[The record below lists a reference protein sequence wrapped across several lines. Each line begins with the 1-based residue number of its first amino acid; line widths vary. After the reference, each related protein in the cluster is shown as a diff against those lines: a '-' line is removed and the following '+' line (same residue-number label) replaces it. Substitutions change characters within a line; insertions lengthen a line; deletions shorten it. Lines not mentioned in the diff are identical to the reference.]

1 MPRRSI
7 SAAIFHR
14 RGIVYGDGSFAA
26 FGRPLREGPERLNH
40 PKSNRTRLDR
50 AMLERGLAE
59 SLEMARALIMA
70 GRVSLEGGRAV
81 AAGQMVSESFKIAVK
96 PGDRYV
102 GRGGLKLDHAL
113 DAFGIDVQGL
123 VAVDVGA
130 STGGFTDCL
139 LQRGARRVYAVDAG
153 YGQLDYSLRRDS
165 RVVSLE
171 RVNARNGLPLEEV
184 ADLATVDVSFISV
197 TRVLPSV
204 AAGVRTGGLVV
215 VLVKPQFEAR
225 RPEVGRGGVVR
236 DARVHARVLGR
247 VVAWAVHNRFRILD
261 LTPSP
266 ITGDRGNR
274 EFFVLLATPGSG
286 GTPVHPLAN
295 E

>member
-1 MPRRSI
+1 M
-7 SAAIFHR
+7 
-14 RGIVYGDGSFAA
+14 
-26 FGRPLREGPERLNH
+26 NH